1 MKTLLFI
8 FLVLLNFVS
17 LENIPDAVYDGNK
30 LTYSILFNLTEY
42 LNTLSENKSEVE
54 QKTIYSSQNDLSD
67 KKGGIVKGSI
77 FEIIAKKNNF
87 TDNFI
92 LYDTYDEAQ
101 NAINNNSIDYFVC
114 YREIVGEQIQMNS
127 ENLTYIN
134 LSSDEFKD
142 FDFGCVIS
150 KKNQWLIDGV
160 KEVFITTG
168 IFINFFT
175 HNWLGV
181 DERVKDLNKTLMNPN
196 PELNFTYLSN
206 FNTPP
211 YAYLNENNEEV
222 GLLTQLLYEYARYY
236 EKGISLKKTFTDEDL
251 IPSVINS
258 SVDMSVGSVILSDVD
273 TEIAEFVKS
282 PINAT
287 PITIIKYDNAEASLE
302 WYLPNSIQE
311 FDGINIGTLNGHEGL
326 INQIFPNTKQNQI
339 YTFLQAN
346 EMFNNLLSE
355 RIDAILTD
363 ELLVEFYDK
372 LSSRISFYKEKLW
385 NNSYGISFTDEN
397 IRDDFNEFLDE
408 NYDETGLKNLLEEWR
423 NADENKVVD
432 FSLPDVGKEEIV
444 IYFPFLRPMC
454 YYENREYKGFELDLL
469 YKFARAKNYTIRN
482 IKWLTKTP
490 NDNVNV
496 NIGYQNITEK
506 ENLYFSKPI
515 YNGSSILAVRPDN
528 IRSKLPITV
537 LDGNYKQKNN
547 NNYETKVE
555 INGVI
560 KNKTCTLPDTFY
572 NDSILIN
579 CSISEISEDELK
591 NIKNLKIIN
600 SSDRINI
607 LYSSIRVDNF
617 EKANT
622 FQIKT
627 SVLKVI

>member
-17 LENIPDAVYDGNK
+17 LENILDAVYDGNK

-134 LSSDEFKD
+134 LTSDEFKD

-150 KKNQWLIDGV
+150 KKNQWLIDGI
-160 KEVFITTG
+160 KEVFITTR

-181 DERVKDLNKTLMNPN
+181 DETVKDLNKTLMNPN

-211 YAYLNENNEEV
+211 YAYLDENNEEV
-222 GLLTQLLYEYARYY
+222 GLLTELLYEYARYY

-311 FDGINIGTLNGHEGL
+311 FDGINIGTLNDHEGL
-326 INQIFPNTKQNQI
+326 INQIFPNIQQNQI
-339 YTFLQAN
+339 YTF
-346 EMFNNLLSE
+346 M
-355 RIDAILTD
+355 
-363 ELLVEFYDK
+363 
-372 LSSRISFYKEKLW
+372 
-385 NNSYGISFTDEN
+385 
-397 IRDDFNEFLDE
+397 
-408 NYDETGLKNLLEEWR
+408 
-423 NADENKVVD
+423 
-432 FSLPDVGKEEIV
+432 
-444 IYFPFLRPMC
+444 
-454 YYENREYKGFELDLL
+454 
-469 YKFARAKNYTIRN
+469 
-482 IKWLTKTP
+482 
-490 NDNVNV
+490 
-496 NIGYQNITEK
+496 
-506 ENLYFSKPI
+506 
-515 YNGSSILAVRPDN
+515 
-528 IRSKLPITV
+528 
-537 LDGNYKQKNN
+537 
-547 NNYETKVE
+547 
-555 INGVI
+555 
-560 KNKTCTLPDTFY
+560 
-572 NDSILIN
+572 
-579 CSISEISEDELK
+579 
-591 NIKNLKIIN
+591 
-600 SSDRINI
+600 
-607 LYSSIRVDNF
+607 
-617 EKANT
+617 
-622 FQIKT
+622 
-627 SVLKVI
+627 